1 MAKSKKPKEKD
12 FIPKSDAEF
21 DKWLRNFTEKLSE
34 IAHKVG
40 ITQEEVDTL
49 KAKYL
54 SWHEAY
60 QQHLDAGY
68 ELACSTENL
77 TKMAFEMGKKE
88 ICKKL
93 CAEILLIDG
102 DERLEPFYI
111 RAHEMLKKLEE

>member
-1 MAKSKKPKEKD
+1 MAKPKKPKEKD

-21 DKWLRNFTEKLSE
+21 DKWLRNFAEKLPA

-60 QQHLDAGY
+60 QQHLDAAY
-68 ELACSTENL
+68 ELARSTEKIAKL
-77 TKMAFEMGKKE
+77 ALETGRTE
-88 ICKKL
+88 ICKRKL
-93 CAEILLIDG
+93 EEVFLIDG
-102 DERLEPFYI
+102 DERLEPFYE
-111 RAHEMLKKLEE
+111 RAHEMLKKLE